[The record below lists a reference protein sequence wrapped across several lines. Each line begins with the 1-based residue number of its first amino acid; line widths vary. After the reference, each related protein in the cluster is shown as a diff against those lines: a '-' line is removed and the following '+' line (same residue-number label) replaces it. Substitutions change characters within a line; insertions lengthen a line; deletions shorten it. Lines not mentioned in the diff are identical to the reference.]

1 MAYLE
6 LFEPYQLSKS
16 KIFTIF
22 QNTGDVI
29 GIVNL
34 TQPHYLKKESQLRIA
49 QITLILVLSWYLTT
63 VRWYGPLG

>member
-6 LFEPYQLSKS
+6 LFEPYQLLKS

-22 QNTGDVI
+22 QNTDDAI

-34 TQPHYLKKESQLRIA
+34 TQPHYLKMESQLRIA
-49 QITLILVLSWYLTT
+49 QIMLILGLVLISNYCKMI
-63 VRWYGPLG
+63 